1 MNLMRSVE
9 MNGSTILFL
18 PVVKG
23 LVSEGE
29 AVEKAIDEEGP
40 DAIAISISKEELA
53 ALGNKEDYDKYELS
67 DIEEIYSI
75 LLEKFGEVKVP
86 PPCYV
91 KARDVGIAKNIALV
105 PIDMNEELYTE
116 TYCYEIG
123 GVDLIRESMFVKR
136 AHRKRFDYE
145 SAGAFAVDWDKKI
158 NRPGGFRNLNV
169 KREEHM
175 ADALRKLTGK
185 YHKILAVIEYERSAN
200 VEKSLNGNP
209 AQHS

>member
-1 MNLMRSVE
+1 MRNVE
-9 MNGSTILFL
+9 INGSTIIFL

-23 LVSEGE
+23 LVSEGD

-53 ALGNKEDYDKYELS
+53 ALGTKEDYDKYEPS
-67 DIEEIYSI
+67 DIEEIYSV
-75 LLEKFGEVKVP
+75 LLETFGKVEIP

-91 KARDVGIAKNIALV
+91 RARDVGTERNITLV
-105 PIDMNEELYTE
+105 PIDMNEELYSG
-116 TYCYEIG
+116 TYCHEIG

-136 AHRKRFDYE
+136 AHRKRFDFA

-158 NRPGGFRNLNV
+158 NKPGGFRKLNR

-175 ADALRKLTGK
+175 AEALGKLTGRYRK
-185 YHKILAVIEYERSAN
+185 VLAVIEYERAEN
-200 VEKSLNGNP
+200 VGKLLTGKS